1 MRKGFVQFVA
11 VAATALMAAGTNA
24 QEPPTARLDFAVTPP
39 APTPAVT
46 ADYVAPAHERP
57 PIIPVNAGM
66 PTGTC
71 TSCGLPR
78 RHELPPL
85 PYSDEC
91 GGNCYPGGMCCRCEA
106 EGGLAGLYCHFYNAF
121 QCPDPCYEPHWEAG
135 ANAAL
140 FVDTVR
146 PATSIRLRW
155 DRGINMILPDRS
167 EFFWARIGT
176 IKGPPLPETS
186 VDYHELSIY
195 IETAAE
201 RFSAYTVIP
210 YRSVVGEVN
219 GGGAGFGDMII
230 GTKTL
235 LIDTE
240 YAQLTLQFQTF
251 IPQGKSTRGLGTG
264 HVSLEPSLLL
274 SARLTPDTYFQGQI
288 AEWIPLGGDPE
299 GSGAVLHYHMALNH
313 VIARPLADSQFIAT
327 LEAQGYCFQDGTF
340 TDPVTGAAVRSSGGQ
355 YWSVGPGFRWVLSER
370 CDFGFGVMFAVTRE
384 HFANQL
390 YRSEFRLRF

>member
-1 MRKGFVQFVA
+1 MRR
-11 VAATALMAAGTNA
+11 LWRIRGT
-24 QEPPTARLDFAVTPP
+24 
-39 APTPAVT
+39 
-46 ADYVAPAHERP
+46 
-57 PIIPVNAGM
+57 
-66 PTGTC
+66 
-71 TSCGLPR
+71 
-78 RHELPPL
+78 
-85 PYSDEC
+85 
-91 GGNCYPGGMCCRCEA
+91 
-106 EGGLAGLYCHFYNAF
+106 YCHFYNAF
-121 QCPDPCYEPHWEAG
+121 QCPDPCWEPIWEHG

-146 PATSIRLRW
+146 PKTSMRFRW
-155 DRGINMILPDRS
+155 DRGINLILPDRS
-167 EFFWARIGT
+167 EYFWARIGG
-176 IKGPPLPETS
+176 KGPAIPETS

-201 RFSAYTVIP
+201 RFSAFTVIP
-210 YRSVVGEVN
+210 YRSVLGERN
-219 GGGAGFGDMII
+219 GGGAGFGDMIV

-251 IPQGKSTRGLGTG
+251 IPQGKASRGVGNG
-264 HVSLEPSLLL
+264 HVSLEPSLLV

-313 VIARPLADSQFIAT
+313 VIARPVADSQCIAT

-340 TDPVTGAAVRSSGGQ
+340 TDPVTGVAQRAAGGQ
-355 YWSVGPGFRWVLSER
+355 YWAIGPGFRWVLSDK

-384 HFANQL
+384 HLANQL